1 MWIIPPEEDSKTTL
15 TDNNKRLVDLAKEL
29 GGLLKKTKIPNTENT
44 ENTENLEEITY
55 SQTGNTTPQTP
66 NIYPYSPKGYFG
78 LN

>member
-29 GGLLKKTKIPNTENT
+29 GGLLKKTKIPK
-44 ENTENLEEITY
+44 TENLEEITY

-66 NIYPYSPKGYFG
+66 NIYPYSPKGYFS